1 MHILACIDTTRLRQE
16 APELQAMF
24 TGLEAAGCTL
34 TLIVPDELPDELRH
48 IQDSGLGAQAVLT
61 TPLPMS
67 IWQRRRQGR
76 LLAERVHRTPPDVI
90 WGFGDDTHPLA
101 QTLATSLDCPV
112 ALSVWSV
119 QAARRA
125 SSRHH
130 HVGAWIAASPTL
142 ASIIRGRVGTELV
155 ECIHPAVVGPAVG
168 SDPIGLAPSIAI
180 LDTGDDHDTVQA
192 LLSGLAPVVAA
203 VPDVH
208 ICLELKDDS
217 AHAAWRTADAEGLL
231 DHISAVSDA
240 ALVRELI
247 TRCDV
252 LVQPDRMADARSL
265 VLQAMANGR
274 TVVCSPAPHL
284 DWLIDGD
291 TAKFVPPHDEHAWS
305 STMLELLHDP
315 RQRQQLG
322 AGARARADE
331 HHGLES
337 AIEAYMETFHRTC
350 NGASYPFAAQGAT

>member
-16 APELQAMF
+16 ASELQAMF
-24 TGLEAAGCTL
+24 SGLEAAGCTL
-34 TLIVPDELPDELRH
+34 TLIVPNELPDELQYIH
-48 IQDSGLGAQAVLT
+48 DTGLGAQDVLT

-76 LLAERVHRTPPDVI
+76 HLAEQVHRTPPDVI

-101 QTLATSLDCPV
+101 QSLAASLDCPV
-112 ALSVWSV
+112 ALSIWSV

-125 SSRHH
+125 SSRHQ

-142 ASIIRGRVGTELV
+142 ASIISRRVGTELV
-155 ECIHPAVVGPAVG
+155 ECILPAVAGSTVPAE
-168 SDPIGLAPSIAI
+168 PIGLAPSIAI
-180 LDTGDDHDTVQA
+180 LDTGDDQDTVQA
-192 LLSGLAPVVAA
+192 LLAGLAPVVAA

-217 AHAAWRTADAEGLL
+217 AHAAWRMADAEGLL
-231 DHISAVSDA
+231 DHISTVSDA

-252 LVQPDRMADARSL
+252 LIQPDRLADARSL
-265 VLQAMANGR
+265 VLEAMANAR
-274 TVVCSPAPHL
+274 TIVCSPAPHL

-291 TAKFVPPHDEHAWS
+291 TARYVSPHDEQAWS
-305 STMLELLHDP
+305 ATMLELLHDP
-315 RQRQQLG
+315 RQRQRLG
-322 AGARARADE
+322 VGARTRTAG
-331 HHGLES
+331 HHGLE
-337 AIEAYMETFHRTC
+337 AVVEAYVETFDRTC
-350 NGASYPFAAQGAT
+350 NGASYPFAAQGTT